1 MVVRRSLVALLAVA
15 GASVLLY
22 PSAGNWFSD
31 RAHAAEVS
39 GYTETVD
46 SLPAGER
53 SEILDRAHDYNR
65 SLATDRIEDPYGL
78 AAATA
83 AAAAPAAESEQE
95 SGGPETTETTDASGD
110 PAAADPAAPDP
121 AAPDQT
127 APDQTATGQTAT
139 GQTAT
144 GPADSASPSAG
155 TRLGYLD
162 QLRLGT
168 SDTMARLRIPTIGA
182 SLPVFHGTSDE
193 TLERGVGH
201 LQGSALPVGGAGTNS
216 VLTGHSGIPQSRLFT
231 DLHDLVVG
239 DVVTVEVV
247 GETLTYQVDRI
258 ATVLPTE
265 TDLLQPVPGA
275 DLLTLV
281 TCTPIGVN
289 THRLLVQAHRVDE
302 AALPAAVVVAG
313 AAGAGFPWWGL
324 VWSGALTWGLW
335 FAVRPAALT
344 RAGAVGRHRMPGRRG
359 RGGGAARA

>member
-78 AAATA
+78 ASA
-83 AAAAPAAESEQE
+83 AAAATAPAPESEQE
-95 SGGPETTETTDASGD
+95 SGGPETTETTGASGEPAATEPAATD
-110 PAAADPAAPDP
+110 PAATDPVDAP
-121 AAPDQT
+121 
-127 APDQTATGQTAT
+127 
-139 GQTAT
+139 
-144 GPADSASPSAG
+144 SPSDG
-155 TRLGYLD
+155 PPLDYLD
-162 QLRLGT
+162 QLRLGR

-231 DLHDLVVG
+231 DLHDLVAG
-239 DVVTVEVV
+239 DLMTVEVV

-258 ATVLPTE
+258 DTVLPTE

-289 THRLLVQAHRVDE
+289 THRLLVQAHRVEE
-302 AALPAAVVVAG
+302 ADLPAAVIVAG

-344 RAGAVGRHRMPGRRG
+344 RAGAVGRHRVPARGGRR
-359 RGGGAARA
+359 RPALR

>member
-78 AAATA
+78 AAAAAAA

-95 SGGPETTETTDASGD
+95 SGGPETTETTGASGD
-110 PAAADPAAPDP
+110 PAATDPAAPD
-121 AAPDQT
+121 
-127 APDQTATGQTAT
+127 
-139 GQTAT
+139 QTAT
-144 GPADSASPSAG
+144 GPADSASGSDGPG
-155 TRLGYLD
+155 LDYLD

-231 DLHDLVVG
+231 DLHDLVAG
-239 DVVTVEVV
+239 DLITVEVV

-258 ATVLPTE
+258 DTVLPTE

-344 RAGAVGRHRMPGRRG
+344 RERGAGRHRMPGRRG

>member
-78 AAATA
+78 AAAAAAA
-83 AAAAPAAESEQE
+83 AAAAPAPESEQE
-95 SGGPETTETTDASGD
+95 SGGPETTGASGD
-110 PAAADPAAPDP
+110 PSAPDPAAPDP

-127 APDQTATGQTAT
+127 A
-139 GQTAT
+139 T
-144 GPADSASPSAG
+144 GPADSANASDGPG
-155 TRLGYLD
+155 LDYLD

-193 TLERGVGH
+193 MLERGVGH

-302 AALPAAVVVAG
+302 ADLPAAVIVAG

-344 RAGAVGRHRMPGRRG
+344 RAGAVGRHRVPARGERRRPALRRRRRPSQVG
-359 RGGGAARA
+359 

>member
-1 MVVRRSLVALLAVA
+1 M
-15 GASVLLY
+15 LLY
-22 PSAGNWFSD
+22 PAAGNWFSD

-46 SLPAGER
+46 SLPVGER
-53 SEILDRAHDYNR
+53 SEILGRAHDYNS

-78 AAATA
+78 AAAA
-83 AAAAPAAESEQE
+83 ASSDAAS
-95 SGGPETTETTDASGD
+95 TTGGD
-110 PAAADPAAPDP
+110 PSNPA
-121 AAPDQT
+121 
-127 APDQTATGQTAT
+127 
-139 GQTAT
+139 
-144 GPADSASPSAG
+144 SAG
-155 TRLGYLD
+155 LGYRD
-162 QLRLGT
+162 QLRLG
-168 SDTMARLRIPTIGA
+168 SSETMARLRIPTIGA

-231 DLHDLVVG
+231 DLHDLVAG

-258 ATVLPTE
+258 DTVLPTE

-302 AALPAAVVVAG
+302 ADLPAAVVVAG

-324 VWSGALTWGLW
+324 VWAVALSWGLW
-335 FAVRPAALT
+335 FAVRPKILT
-344 RAGAVGRHRMPGRRG
+344 RDRAAGRHRVTARSRSPRGAVRRRRRPSPVG
-359 RGGGAARA
+359 

>member
-78 AAATA
+78 GAAAAAATA
-83 AAAAPAAESEQE
+83 PAPESEQE
-95 SGGPETTETTDASGD
+95 SGGPETTDASGD
-110 PAAADPAAPDP
+110 PAATDPAAPD
-121 AAPDQT
+121 
-127 APDQTATGQTAT
+127 
-139 GQTAT
+139 QTAT
-144 GPADSASPSAG
+144 GPADSANASDGPP
-155 TRLGYLD
+155 LDYLD
-162 QLRLGT
+162 QLRLGR

-231 DLHDLVVG
+231 DLHDLVAG
-239 DVVTVEVV
+239 DLMTVEVV

-258 ATVLPTE
+258 DTVLPTE

-289 THRLLVQAHRVDE
+289 THRLLVQAHRVDQ
-302 AALPAAVVVAG
+302 ADLPAAVIVAEPLAQG
-313 AAGAGFPWWGL
+313 
-324 VWSGALTWGLW
+324 S
-335 FAVRPAALT
+335 
-344 RAGAVGRHRMPGRRG
+344 
-359 RGGGAARA
+359 RGGGWCGPAR

>member
-1 MVVRRSLVALLAVA
+1 
-15 GASVLLY
+15 
-22 PSAGNWFSD
+22 
-31 RAHAAEVS
+31 
-39 GYTETVD
+39 
-46 SLPAGER
+46 
-53 SEILDRAHDYNR
+53 
-65 SLATDRIEDPYGL
+65 
-78 AAATA
+78 
-83 AAAAPAAESEQE
+83 
-95 SGGPETTETTDASGD
+95 
-110 PAAADPAAPDP
+110 
-121 AAPDQT
+121 
-127 APDQTATGQTAT
+127 
-139 GQTAT
+139 
-144 GPADSASPSAG
+144 
-155 TRLGYLD
+155 
-162 QLRLGT
+162 
-168 SDTMARLRIPTIGA
+168 MARLRIPTIGA

-231 DLHDLVVG
+231 DLHDLVAG

-247 GETLTYQVDRI
+247 GETLTYRVERI

-302 AALPAAVVVAG
+302 ADLPAAVIVAG

-344 RAGAVGRHRMPGRRG
+344 RAGAVGRHRVPARGGRRG
-359 RGGGAARA
+359 SALRRRRRPSQVR

>member
-78 AAATA
+78 ASA
-83 AAAAPAAESEQE
+83 AAAATAPAPESEQE
-95 SGGPETTETTDASGD
+95 SGGPETTETTGASGEPAATD
-110 PAAADPAAPDP
+110 PAAIDPVDAP
-121 AAPDQT
+121 
-127 APDQTATGQTAT
+127 
-139 GQTAT
+139 
-144 GPADSASPSAG
+144 SPSDG
-155 TRLGYLD
+155 PPLDYLD
-162 QLRLGT
+162 QLRLGR

-231 DLHDLVVG
+231 DLHDLVAG
-239 DVVTVEVV
+239 DLMTVEVV

-258 ATVLPTE
+258 DTVLPTE

-302 AALPAAVVVAG
+302 ADLPAAVIVAG

-344 RAGAVGRHRMPGRRG
+344 RAGAVGRHRVPARGGRRG
-359 RGGGAARA
+359 PAVR

>member
-1 MVVRRSLVALLAVA
+1 MGDVQRSRTSAPRATVVRRSLVALLAVA

-83 AAAAPAAESEQE
+83 AAPAPESEQE
-95 SGGPETTETTDASGD
+95 SGGPETTGASG
-110 PAAADPAAPDP
+110 DPAAPDP

-127 APDQTATGQTAT
+127 A
-139 GQTAT
+139 T
-144 GPADSASPSAG
+144 GPADSASPSDG

-162 QLRLGT
+162 QLRLGA

-193 TLERGVGH
+193 MLERGVGH

-231 DLHDLVVG
+231 DLHDLVAG
-239 DVVTVEVV
+239 DLMTVEVV

-258 ATVLPTE
+258 DTVLPTE
-265 TDLLQPVPGA
+265 TDLLQPVPEA

-302 AALPAAVVVAG
+302 ADLPAAVIVAG

-344 RAGAVGRHRMPGRRG
+344 RAGAVGRHRVPARGGRRRPALRRRRRPSQVG
-359 RGGGAARA
+359 

>member
-1 MVVRRSLVALLAVA
+1 MVVRRSLVALLTVA

-53 SEILDRAHDYNR
+53 SEILERAHDYNR

-78 AAATA
+78 ATA
-83 AAAAPAAESEQE
+83 SGAVPEPEQE
-95 SGGPETTETTDASGD
+95 SGGPETTGAPGAPGD
-110 PAAADPAAPDP
+110 PAAAEPVDAP
-121 AAPDQT
+121 
-127 APDQTATGQTAT
+127 
-139 GQTAT
+139 
-144 GPADSASPSAG
+144 SPSDG
-155 TRLGYLD
+155 TRLDYLD
-162 QLRLGT
+162 QLRLAS

-231 DLHDLVVG
+231 DLHDLVAG

-302 AALPAAVVVAG
+302 ADLPAAVIVAG

-344 RAGAVGRHRMPGRRG
+344 RAGAVGRHRVPARGGRRG
-359 RGGGAARA
+359 PALRRRRRPSQVR